1 MRACLLLA
9 LLILSLGSSPAAF
22 ADELTKMAQQDLVTL
37 GYDPGDITG
46 EVSTKTVVAISKF
59 QAEHDMAVTGE
70 VSPQLIG
77 ALRAAIKQ
85 QNNPNVAAAP
95 AAAPQPAPPVR
106 DAAALQAAQQA
117 CLQEKYEA
125 AQASQKKKRGLG
137 RLMSAIS
144 RTSSQFGGGGVAST
158 IATVSGGIYGATATA
173 DDLSAAAKD
182 LGLTED
188 EVEQCRNPQ

>member
-1 MRACLLLA
+1 MRVCLFLA
-9 LLILSLGSSPAAF
+9 LFVISLGASPAAF
-22 ADELTKMAQQDLVTL
+22 ADELTKMAQQDLTTL
-37 GYDPGDITG
+37 GYDPGNTTG
-46 EVSTKTVVAISKF
+46 EATTKTVVAISKF
-59 QAEHDMAVTGE
+59 QAEHDLAVTGE
-70 VSPQLIG
+70 ASPQLIG

-85 QNNPNVAAAP
+85 QNSPGVAAAP
-95 AAAPQPAPPVR
+95 AVAPQSAPPVR
-106 DAAALQAAQQA
+106 DEAALKAAQQA

-158 IATVSGGIYGATATA
+158 IGQVSSDVYSVTATA
-173 DDLSAAAKD
+173 DDLSGAAKD